1 MNIRKELSWM
11 NWTKLG
17 NIEWF
22 AVAAMV
28 IAIICIWAY
37 LADAITYEEATVM
50 LLGSIVTAVLSLRS
64 R

>member
-1 MNIRKELSWM
+1 M
-11 NWTKLG
+11 KLG

-28 IAIICIWAY
+28 IAIITIWAFF
-37 LADAITYEEATVM
+37 ADAITYEQATVM
-50 LLGSIVTAVLSLRS
+50 LLGAVVTAVLSLRS